1 MVSTAGMSRTPQGPA
16 RPGRRVDWRRAP
28 KNLTTSLIDI
38 DVALT
43 DIVFHSAAL
52 DRFGDRHPPSVV
64 DYAIE
69 GVVLA
74 GGSVGDS
81 AEAAQPFLVYIS
93 GYHESDRLDWDED
106 IDRRS
111 ICYIATDPRPS
122 DGPHSNIY
130 IEHYLFRR
138 LVELYASKRI
148 DSARISIVL
157 KVLQDSSGAI
167 ELPTSSHAMLR
178 TSGDRHRHHSRAHLM
193 SVQTSL
199 GAGRTQRQD
208 LIKAPLRGNIDK
220 PGD

>member
-1 MVSTAGMSRTPQGPA
+1 MSQGAA
-16 RPGRRVDWRRAP
+16 RLGRRIDWRRAP
-28 KNLTTSLIDI
+28 KNLMTSLIDI

-43 DIVFHSAAL
+43 DIVFHSAAAL
-52 DRFGDRHPPSVV
+52 DRFGDRRPPSVV

-74 GGSVGDS
+74 GG
-81 AEAAQPFLVYIS
+81 AAADGADPANPFLVYIS

-122 DGPHSNIY
+122 DAPHSNIY
-130 IEHYLFRR
+130 IENYLFRR

-148 DSARISIVL
+148 DSARISLVL
-157 KVLQDSSGAI
+157 KVMQDSSGTI

-178 TSGDRHRHHSRAHLM
+178 ITGDRHRHHNRAHLM

-199 GAGRTQRQD
+199 GGGRARRHD
-208 LIKAPLRGNIDK
+208 LIHAAVR
-220 PGD
+220 